1 MSIVTLDPVNPSES
15 DDGFDGVNHPMRHIT
30 ESIVQERAWGAERRD
45 EVASFFDD
53 LATDWSQARSHQDRA
68 AVLDDIFDR
77 AVEWIPQ
84 QDGLALDLGVGSG
97 MFTATLADRWG
108 GVLAADISAGMLA
121 EIPPGIASV
130 MRADASQLPLPD
142 ASTRL
147 ILLANMFLF
156 PEEMDRVLSRD
167 GIIIWLNSRGTN
179 TPIHLTTQAVLDAL
193 PGDWSAIESRNGTAT
208 WAVCRR
214 DR

>member
-1 MSIVTLDPVNPSES
+1 MSIVSLDPVNPRES

-30 ESIVQERAWGAERRD
+30 ESIVREHAWGQERRD
-45 EVASFFDD
+45 EVASFFDQ
-53 LATDWSQARSHQDRA
+53 LAADWSESRSHQGREL
-68 AVLDDIFDR
+68 VLDDIFDR
-77 AVEWIPQ
+77 AAEWIPHRH
-84 QDGLALDLGVGSG
+84 GLALDLGVGSG

-121 EIPPGIASV
+121 EIPAGIASV
-130 MRADASQLPLPD
+130 IRADANQLPLPD

-167 GIIIWLNSRGTN
+167 GVIIWLNSRGMN
-179 TPIHLTTQAVLDAL
+179 TPIHLPTQAVLDAL
-193 PGDWSAIESRNGTAT
+193 PGDWSAVESRYGTAT